1 VKGNVLRVVR
11 SHPFL
16 LLGIATLAFTT
27 HVPNDPAFQPL
38 IRVVIVPVWIGW
50 NATAMVANSIAE
62 LPAAPPSVYQLF
74 SFAMSIVGGL
84 LLYALADGFLWL
96 VRRSLRAAWDDYRR

>member
-62 LPAAPPSVYQLF
+62 LPAAPPSVY
-74 SFAMSIVGGL
+74 
-84 LLYALADGFLWL
+84 ALADGFLWL